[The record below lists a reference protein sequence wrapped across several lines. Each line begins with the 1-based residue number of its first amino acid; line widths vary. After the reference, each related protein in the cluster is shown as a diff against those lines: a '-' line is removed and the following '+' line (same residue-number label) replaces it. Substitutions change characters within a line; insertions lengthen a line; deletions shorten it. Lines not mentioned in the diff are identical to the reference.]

1 MIHKYTI
8 WGHLLVVVAHHH
20 TFSYTTSMKIVID
33 ARELRTTTGRYV
45 ERLLHYLQSV
55 DSVNQYYVLLS
66 PKDIDGWNP
75 KSRRFHKVKCP
86 YKEFTFAEQLGM
98 LWQLRRLRADL
109 VHFPMV
115 QQPILYFGKVV
126 TTMNDLTTIR
136 FENPTKKRLVFKTK
150 QFVYRWVNKIV
161 AHKSAALI
169 TYTEYV
175 KNDVAKFAKANSRK
189 FNVINLASDFITDKP
204 EELPGLIDQRFIMY
218 IGRPLPHKN
227 LERLVDAFALLQEKH
242 PDLRLVLAG
251 KTDSNYRRIARIV
264 KKRDI
269 ENVIFTDFVTDG
281 QLRWLYEHCAAYVFP
296 SLSEG
301 FGLPGLEAMS
311 HGAPVVSSNATC
323 LPEVYE
329 DSAHYFDPLDV
340 DDMAR
345 AITDVLTDDALRAE
359 LIRRGA
365 KQVKKYSWERMARQ
379 TLDVYNEVLGK

>member
-1 MIHKYTI
+1 M
-8 WGHLLVVVAHHH
+8 
-20 TFSYTTSMKIVID
+20 FSYTTSMRIVID

-45 ERLLHYLQSV
+45 ERLLHYLQTV
-55 DSVNQYYVLLS
+55 DSVHQYYVLLS
-66 PKDIDGWNP
+66 PKDFDSWKP
-75 KSRRFHKVKCP
+75 KIKRFHKVKCP
-86 YKEFTFAEQLGM
+86 YKEFTFAEQLGL
-98 LWQLRRLRADL
+98 LWQLRKLHADL

-136 FENPTKKRLVFKTK
+136 FENPTKKRLTFKSK

-161 AHKSAALI
+161 AHKSVAII

-189 FNVINLASDFITDKP
+189 FNVINLASDPMTDKP
-204 EELPGLIDQRFIMY
+204 EELPALVDQQFIMY

-227 LERLVDAFALLQEKH
+227 LERLIEAFALLQEKQ
-242 PDLRLVLAG
+242 PELRLVLAG
-251 KTDSNYRRIARIV
+251 KTDSNYRRMARIV
-264 KKRDI
+264 KKRDVQ
-269 ENVIFTDFVTDG
+269 NVIFTDFVTDG
-281 QLRWLYEHCAAYVFP
+281 QLRWLYEHCAAYIFP

-323 LPEVYE
+323 LPEVY
-329 DSAHYFDPLDV
+329 DDAAHYFDPLDV

-345 AITDVLTDDALRAE
+345 AIDDVLTDDTLRAE
-359 LIRRGA
+359 LIKRGH
-365 KQVKKYSWERMARQ
+365 KQVGKYSWERMARQ
-379 TLDVYNEVLGK
+379 TLDVYKSVLGE